1 MVEIQ
6 FYVHSNQQYKEK
18 QIGDLYFNITYSMCP
33 LPGSQICLTIIPISI
48 KWVLSLNDNFCW
60 RSYSFRISSVVWI
73 NFTNL
78 SSTSVSGLVT
88 CAYSDYGYVNFKIHW
103 AVTRIQSST
112 HLKDE
117 SLNTLKRQTC
127 DKKKPLNLYLGH

>member
-1 MVEIQ
+1 M
-6 FYVHSNQQYKEK
+6 
-18 QIGDLYFNITYSMCP
+18 
-33 LPGSQICLTIIPISI
+33 
-48 KWVLSLNDNFCW
+48 
-60 RSYSFRISSVVWI
+60 
-73 NFTNL
+73 

-88 CAYSDYGYVNFKIHW
+88 CAYSDYDYVNFKIHW

-127 DKKKPLNLYLGH
+127 DKKKAPQSLLRTLVIKEWPYKIIMYFNKYRILTGSKWFKRKG